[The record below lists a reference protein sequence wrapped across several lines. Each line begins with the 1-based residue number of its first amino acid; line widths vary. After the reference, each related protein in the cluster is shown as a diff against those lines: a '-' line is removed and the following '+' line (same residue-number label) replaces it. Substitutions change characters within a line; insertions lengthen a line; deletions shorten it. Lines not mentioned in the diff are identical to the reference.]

1 MSDTPQLMTVAQAC
15 AWSGIPRATLYRRF
29 IATGLLPTTKIGAAT
44 RVLASDLAKL
54 VNAIVKGV

>member
-1 MSDTPQLMTVAQAC
+1 MTVAQAC